1 MITLRAAAERG
12 LTKRLWLKSHH
23 SFSFGDYHDPAH
35 MRFGPLRVI
44 NDDFIAP
51 GAGFP
56 PHSHSDMEILTYMV
70 EGRLA
75 HEDSM
80 GNRFTIGPGEVQVMS
95 AGTGI
100 THSEMNASESDP
112 VRLLQIWIL
121 PEQRG
126 LKPSYDQCVFTAADK
141 TGRLLPIAAGRGAE
155 GALKLHQDAAVHA
168 CRLEPDGKVAHE
180 HDRGRRVW
188 IQMITGQL
196 SVNGLT
202 LAAGDGAGIE
212 DEAALIMSSTEGAEF
227 LLFDLP

>member
-1 MITLRAAAERG
+1 MIALRAAAERG
-12 LTKRLWLKSHH
+12 LTETDWLKSHH
-23 SFSFGDYHDPAH
+23 SFSFAEYRDPAH
-35 MRFGPLRVI
+35 VQFGPLRVI

-56 PHSHSDMEILTYMV
+56 PHSHGDMEILTYMV

-100 THSEMNASESDP
+100 THSEFNASRDDP

-121 PEQRG
+121 PEEKG
-126 LKPSYDQCVFTAADK
+126 VAPSYGQRAFAAGEK
-141 TGRLLPIAAGRGAE
+141 AGRLLPIAAGDGRE
-155 GALKLHQDAAVHA
+155 GALELHQDAVVYAS
-168 CRLEPDGKVAHE
+168 RLEAGGKVAFE
-180 HDRGRRVW
+180 PAEGRRVW
-188 IQMITGQL
+188 MQMVSGGL
-196 SVNGLT
+196 AVNGLA
-202 LAAGDGAGIE
+202 LGPGDGAGVE
-212 DEAALIMSSTEGAEF
+212 DEAALIMTSPEGAEF